1 MSRKITGREWVK
13 MAKKIFIAATMQN
26 DGKTT
31 VSLGLIAALKK
42 RFGRIGFIKPIGQR
56 YLLEQGYKV
65 DEDSV
70 LIEEVFGIKCNIKDM
85 SPIAIDRGFTERFI
99 EKGAEEDHV
108 KQITEAYERISA
120 DNDLVIIE
128 GTGHAGVGSVLN
140 LSNATVAKLLGAD
153 VLLIS
158 SGGVGKPIDEIMLNK
173 ALFDKEGVNIAG
185 VVVNK
190 VLPEKYERIATLVK
204 KGLEQKGLNVFGVL
218 PYQKILDIPTMR
230 EIKEELMIHT
240 LYEGDSFD
248 RPVENVLIGAMNVK
262 DAMQFVGNNTLMIIP
277 GDRDDMIE
285 AACRVQSGKLKKGCR
300 FSGLIIS
307 GGLMPGRGTVS
318 ILSKSNM
325 PALITKEDT
334 YKIASRINSMVVKL
348 KPQDTEKIKIIV
360 DMVEKCLDIDK
371 VIASLK

>member
-1 MSRKITGREWVK
+1 

-99 EKGAEEDHV
+99 EKGAEEDHA
-108 KQITEAYERISA
+108 KQITDAYEHVAA

-140 LSNATVAKLLGAD
+140 LSNATVAKLLDAD

-190 VLPEKYERIATLVK
+190 VLPDKYERIAGLVK
-204 KGLEQKGLNVFGVL
+204 KGLEQKGLSVFGVL

-230 EIKEELMIHT
+230 EIKEELKIQT
-240 LYEGDSFD
+240 LYEGNSFD
-248 RPVENVLIGAMNVK
+248 RPVENVLIGAMNVR
-262 DAMQFVGNNTLMIIP
+262 DALQFVSNNTLMIIP
-277 GDRDDMIE
+277 GDRDDMIT
-285 AACRVQSGKLKKGCR
+285 AVCKVQSGKIKKNCR

-307 GGLMPGRGTVS
+307 GGIMPGRGSVNS
-318 ILSKSNM
+318 LSKSNIA
-325 PALITKEDT
+325 ALITKEDT
-334 YKIASRINSMVVKL
+334 YKIASRVHSMVVKL

-360 DMVEKCLDIDK
+360 DMVERCLDIDK

>member
-1 MSRKITGREWVK
+1 

-56 YLLEQGYKV
+56 YLVEQGYKV

-85 SPIAIDRGFTERFI
+85 SPVAIDRGFTERFI
-99 EKGAEEDHV
+99 EKGPAEDYAR
-108 KQITEAYERISA
+108 QITDAYEHIAR

-140 LSNATVAKLLGAD
+140 LSNAIVAKLLGAN

-173 ALFDKEGVNIAG
+173 ALFDKEGVRLAG

-190 VLPEKYERIATLVK
+190 VLPEKYDRIARLVR
-204 KGLEQKGLNVFGVL
+204 KGLEQKGMNVFGVL

-230 EIKEELMIHT
+230 EIKEEIKIDT
-240 LYEGDSFD
+240 LYEGIGLDK
-248 RPVENVLIGAMNVK
+248 PVENVLIGAMNVK
-262 DAMQFVGNNTLMIIP
+262 DAVQFLRNNSLLIIP

-285 AACRVQSGKLKKGCR
+285 TVCNVQRGRIRKGCSI
-300 FSGLIIS
+300 SGIILS
-307 GGLMPGRGTVS
+307 GGLMPKRGSLRSLEKAKIPV
-318 ILSKSNM
+318 
-325 PALITKEDT
+325 LITKEDT
-334 YKIASRINSMVVKL
+334 YAISSRINSMVVKL
-348 KPQDTEKIKIIV
+348 KPQDEQKIKIIV
-360 DMVEKCLDIDK
+360 DMVEKNLDVDK
-371 VIASLK
+371 VLAGLQ